1 MYTVESILS
10 RFTNSHEVFLQIK
23 DTLQTIDPNFEDEYC
38 RYVRAVEDLENALCE
53 DCAPCVSDYIAA
65 KEKAF
70 SSEMLYVAWLGFQQN
85 LECFRN
91 PINSMFLELDFETIH
106 REHSFCSLPDVAR
119 ALSVINS
126 FDNTL
131 RKFPDNIQSLTMGIT
146 EFFSYLETVGFKLA
160 HYFGFVFA
168 DGFLEHVIPGYCPDL
183 VTTGQ
188 YAIILEDYLDLDLRL
203 LE

>member
-1 MYTVESILS
+1 MNTVKSILS
-10 RFTNSHEVFLQIK
+10 QFTNFHEVFLQIK
-23 DTLQTIDPNFEDEYC
+23 DTMQTIDPNFEDEYC

-70 SSEMLYVAWLGFQQN
+70 SSEVLYVAWLGFQQN

-91 PINSMFLELDFETIH
+91 PINSKFLELDFETIH
-106 REHSFCSLPDVAR
+106 REHSFGTLPDVAR
-119 ALSVINS
+119 AMPVINT
-126 FDNTL
+126 FDDTL
-131 RKFPDNIQSLTMGIT
+131 REFPNDIQDLTMGIT

-168 DGFLEHVIPGYCPDL
+168 DCFLEHVIPGYCPDT
-183 VTTGQ
+183 VTTDQ
-188 YAIILEDYLDLDLRL
+188 YAIILEDYLDLDPRL

>member
-1 MYTVESILS
+1 MNTVKSILS
-10 RFTNSHEVFLQIK
+10 QFTNFHEVFLQIK
-23 DTLQTIDPNFEDEYC
+23 DTMQTIDPNFEDEYC

-70 SSEMLYVAWLGFQQN
+70 SSEVLYVAWLGFQQN

-91 PINSMFLELDFETIH
+91 PINSKFLELDFETIH
-106 REHSFCSLPDVAR
+106 REHSFGTLPDVAR
-119 ALSVINS
+119 AMSVINT
-126 FDNTL
+126 FDDTL
-131 RKFPDNIQSLTMGIT
+131 REFPNDIQDLTMGIT

-168 DGFLEHVIPGYCPDL
+168 DCFLEHVIPGYCPDT
-183 VTTGQ
+183 VTTDQ
-188 YAIILEDYLDLDLRL
+188 YAIILEDYLDLDPRL